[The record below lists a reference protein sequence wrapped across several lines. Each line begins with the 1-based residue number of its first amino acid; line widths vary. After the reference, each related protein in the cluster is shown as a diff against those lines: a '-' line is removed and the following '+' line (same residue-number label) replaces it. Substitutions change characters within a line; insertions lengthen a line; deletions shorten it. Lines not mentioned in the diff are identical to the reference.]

1 MWQGLIFFAVFHWC
15 PAWSCSFLPLGRF
28 SATFGQDM
36 KRMTLSQM
44 ELVPR
49 YRWFVLGLGKNDM
62 FKFKWYHGC
71 NQNVLNLNLKK
82 PEVLRQNLMDV
93 YQRCFGTVFFFADL
107 CPETERWKS
116 LGRLKR
122 GLLPAICG
130 MIIERPFR
138 NLGFY
143 GCTQIFLKRILPRF
157 IAKKHAAEIKVKSA
171 AQKRLDAGRDALWRP
186 RKGFLT
192 WNRRSLQAKTKS

>member
-1 MWQGLIFFAVFHWC
+1 MFI
-15 PAWSCSFLPLGRF
+15 R
-28 SATFGQDM
+28 D
-36 KRMTLSQM
+36 
-44 ELVPR
+44 
-49 YRWFVLGLGKNDM
+49 VLGL
-62 FKFKWYHGC
+62 F
-71 NQNVLNLNLKK
+71 
-82 PEVLRQNLMDV
+82 
-93 YQRCFGTVFFFADL
+93 FFFADL

-171 AQKRLDAGRDALWRP
+171 AQKRLDAGRDAL
-186 RKGFLT
+186 
-192 WNRRSLQAKTKS
+192 